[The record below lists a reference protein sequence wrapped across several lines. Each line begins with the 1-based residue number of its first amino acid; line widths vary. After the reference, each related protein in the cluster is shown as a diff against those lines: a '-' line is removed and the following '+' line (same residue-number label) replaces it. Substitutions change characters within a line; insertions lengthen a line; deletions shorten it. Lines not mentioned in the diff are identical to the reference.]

1 MYPYNL
7 SFNPY
12 PSSPT
17 PTLKDATILG
27 GKKHKEAKEAILYCI
42 NDIKNK
48 SNEKDFR
55 LVTIIQDVG
64 SGKTHLALHLK
75 ATQKDIICSYV
86 DLSTLYPRGLANLY
100 NAIMEGFG
108 KDYIKELR
116 NAIIQQIKRRAL
128 NNEKAA
134 KKFFRQ
140 SFFNR
145 NIEKLAN
152 EVLNGRRDPDTHY
165 INEVFSDYKAHEISL
180 IKNIIYNEISKT
192 DNLEDILA
200 NLTALAKLNINML
213 NKITVIEVDE
223 LDADKDA
230 TDFTKAVINAHL
242 PSTVM
247 LLITTPSLYSNIRDT
262 NPSLFDR
269 IEKANYKVDLAG
281 SSLFDEIADIV
292 LEYIRVNVKDLTF
305 SSYEADIIN
314 KIRVIYDEFK
324 EFRNI
329 RSMLNIMYHTM
340 ETAKRKNVNV
350 ITEDVIDETIS
361 HAYPGLRV
369 KGSIMNVPIS
379 DFIKIRREHKDEER
393 LEFSVKNAIKSLV
406 MFAHEKGKILPEQL
420 DIENTSDV
428 DAVYV
433 DDKGERVGVVVTI
446 SKDHTK
452 IFERINKL
460 KKVGVDRLI
469 VLTNAHTISQNG
481 NTVISLDKCKMV
493 DLIYFSNKYKQEEI
507 EEPDT
512 DRALVLA
519 KSVLLC

>member
-7 SFNPY
+7 SKNPY

-17 PTLKDATILG
+17 PTLNDATILG
-27 GKKHKEAKEAILYCI
+27 GKRHKEARDAILECI
-42 NDIKNK
+42 NDIKGK
-48 SNEKDFR
+48 SAKDFK
-55 LVTIIQDVG
+55 LITIIQDVG
-64 SGKTHLALHLK
+64 TGKTHLALHLK

-86 DLSTLYPRGLANLY
+86 DLSTLFPRGLSNLY
-100 NAIMEGFG
+100 NAIVQGFG
-108 KDYIKELR
+108 EDYIEEMR
-116 NAIIQQIKRRAL
+116 TAIINYIKSRAL
-128 NNEKAA
+128 NNEKPA

-152 EVLNGRRDPDTHY
+152 EVLNGRRDPDTSY
-165 INEVFSDYKAHEISL
+165 VNQIFNNYEAHEISM
-180 IKNIIYNEISKT
+180 IKNILYKEINVSN
-192 DNLEDILA
+192 NLEDILA
-200 NLTALAKLNINML
+200 NLAALAKLNML
-213 NKITVIEVDE
+213 MLKKVTMIEIDE
-223 LDADKDA
+223 LDADRDA

-242 PSTVM
+242 PYTVM
-247 LLITTPSLYSNIRDT
+247 LLITTPSLYSKIRDV
-262 NPSLFDR
+262 NSSLFDR

-281 SSLFDEIADIV
+281 SSMFDEIADIV

-305 SSYEADIIN
+305 SSYEADITN

-340 ETAKRKNVNV
+340 ETAKRKGVNV
-350 ITEDVIDETIS
+350 ITEEVIDETIN

-379 DFIKIRREHKDEER
+379 EFIKIRREYRDDER
-393 LEFSVKNAIKSLV
+393 LELSVKNAIKSLV

-420 DIENTSDV
+420 DIENTSDI
-428 DAVYV
+428 DAIYV
-433 DDKGERVGVVVTI
+433 DDKGKRIGVVVTI

-460 KKVGVDRLI
+460 KKEGVDKLI
-469 VLTNAHTISQNG
+469 VLTNANTVSQNG